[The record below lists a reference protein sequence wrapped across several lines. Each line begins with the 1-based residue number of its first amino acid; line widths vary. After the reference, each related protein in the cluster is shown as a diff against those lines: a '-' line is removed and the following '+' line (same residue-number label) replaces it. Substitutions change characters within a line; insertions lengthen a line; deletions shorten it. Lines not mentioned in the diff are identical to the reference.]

1 MLLYGNYSNNTEKK
15 VNSSEK
21 PKSDSYFNPAK
32 NSIKQTISGTLE
44 ILTLFDLTMSLNGN
58 KKSGKL
64 NVSSPSCEAT
74 IYFKDGNIV
83 HADYYGMDG
92 ETALTNIFVKT
103 DGQQDAQFIFE
114 AEEDLGYNLPK
125 TIDLPFQEL
134 LFKVAV
140 ALDHHRK

>member
-1 MLLYGNYSNNTEKK
+1 MLLYGNNSNDTKKK
-15 VNSSEK
+15 VNSEEKKSEQ
-21 PKSDSYFNPAK
+21 YFSPNRGA
-32 NSIKQTISGTLE
+32 IKQTISGTLE

-64 NVSSPSCEAT
+64 NVSSPNCEAT
-74 IYFKDGNIV
+74 IYLKDGDIV

-103 DGQQDAQFIFE
+103 DGQRDAQFVFE
-114 AEEDLGYNLPK
+114 AEEDLGYDLPKSINLP
-125 TIDLPFQEL
+125 FREL
-134 LFKVAV
+134 LFKIAV